1 MPVTTMRAPS
11 SGAPPRDPP
20 APAPLLQ
27 SSPGSTRRMA
37 SKNRT
42 RVAVGVFVM
51 IACALAAGLTFTTA
65 ADRSPVI
72 VIARPVTAGSTIESS
87 DLREELVGSSP
98 AGSSVAASR
107 RSSIVGRTAAVDLVP
122 GSLLASNQ
130 VADGPAAGT
139 GQAVVGATLKEGQ
152 FPVELGAGDRVLA
165 IVLPSESADPARAS
179 MPVSVAATVVGLR
192 PLDDGGG
199 IAVSLAV
206 APTDAPSLAIAGA
219 SARLSLV
226 LAPR

>member
-1 MPVTTMRAPS
+1 
-11 SGAPPRDPP
+11 
-20 APAPLLQ
+20 
-27 SSPGSTRRMA
+27 MA
-37 SKNRT
+37 STNRT
-42 RVAVGVFVM
+42 RIAVGVFAM
-51 IACALAAGLTFTTA
+51 IACALAAGVAFTTA
-65 ADRSPVI
+65 ADRSPAL

-98 AGSSVAASR
+98 AGSTVAANR
-107 RSSIVGRTAAVDLVP
+107 RSSIVGRTAAVDLLP
-122 GSLLASNQ
+122 GSLLSSGQ

-152 FPVELGAGDRVLA
+152 FPVELGVGDRVLA
-165 IVLPSESADPARAS
+165 IVLPSESAEPSGAVTPS
-179 MPVSVAATVVGLR
+179 SVSATVVGVR

-206 APTDAPSLAIAGA
+206 APDRAPSLAVAGA
-219 SARLSLV
+219 RARLSLV

>member
-1 MPVTTMRAPS
+1 MPVTTSRGPS
-11 SGAPPRDPP
+11 NGAPPKSPP
-20 APAPLLQ
+20 GPAPLVQ
-27 SSPGSTRRMA
+27 SSSGSTRRVA

-42 RVAVGVFVM
+42 RIAVGVFAMV
-51 IACALAAGLTFTTA
+51 AFALAAGVAFTTA
-65 ADRSPVI
+65 ADRSTVL
-72 VIARPVTAGSTIESS
+72 VVARPVTAGSTIESS

-98 AGSSVAASR
+98 AESTIAANR

-122 GSLLASNQ
+122 GSLLSSSQ

-152 FPVELGAGDRVLA
+152 FPVELGVGDRVLA
-165 IVLPSESADPARAS
+165 IVLPPESSDSNGTATPA
-179 MPVSVAATVVGLR
+179 SVEATVVGVR

-206 APTDAPSLAIAGA
+206 APDQAPSLAVAGA
-219 SARLSLV
+219 RARLSLV